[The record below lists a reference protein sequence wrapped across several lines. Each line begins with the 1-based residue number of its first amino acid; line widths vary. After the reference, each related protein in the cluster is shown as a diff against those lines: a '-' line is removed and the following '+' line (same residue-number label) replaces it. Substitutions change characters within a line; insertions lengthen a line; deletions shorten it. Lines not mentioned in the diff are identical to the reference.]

1 MEQIA
6 LGASLAGHS
15 AEATDEGWLCALFIS
30 VWCPVCTCISLQ
42 VSQYI
47 WMAVFVWVPI
57 AIRAQPCRPG
67 LRMKIS
73 GRFEWVQSFSYANRM
88 H

>member
-6 LGASLAGHS
+6 LGASRAGHA
-15 AEATDEGWLCALFIS
+15 AEAPAGGWLCALLFLHDAPHVPASI
-30 VWCPVCTCISLQ
+30 VIH
-42 VSQYI
+42 
-47 WMAVFVWVPI
+47 MHGVFVWVPL
-57 AIRAQPCRPG
+57 AVRAQPCRPG

-73 GRFEWVQSFSYANRM
+73 ARFEWVQSFSYANRM

>member
-1 MEQIA
+1 MWSRSVLE
-6 LGASLAGHS
+6 LGAGRAAGAMASCPSS
-15 AEATDEGWLCALFIS
+15 AP
-30 VWCPVCTCISLQ
+30 CPVCTCGSLRVQ
-42 VSQYI
+42 RHI
-47 WMAVFVWVPI
+47 RAAVFVWVPL

-73 GRFEWVQSFSYANRM
+73 ARFEWVQSFSYANGM